1 MNVNFLKSQKMP
13 NVIKMRGSGSN
24 GFQRKNSKV
33 GKHDWH
39 LDPFGG
45 HSSPFVVIETD
56 IFTIRTPPRD
66 QKRAK
71 FYNLVRTISKA
82 IKPDYVKVNDER
94 DTFMSKLEGLVL
106 DYRPWNHV
114 EPFLSTSVAPW
125 RVLNRISVFMVA
137 FPLLQFAICYIGA
150 YLSQNALYKFLE
162 EDMDQAHGQNSY
174 VSDWKTYN
182 NPSYLYV

>member
-1 MNVNFLKSQKMP
+1 MNVNFINGWEMP
-13 NVIKMRGSGSN
+13 NLTNMSSSMPN
-24 GFQRKNSKV
+24 NFQRKNSRV
-33 GKHDWH
+33 GKRPWSSSVVGTD
-39 LDPFGG
+39 FRNG
-45 HSSPFVVIETD
+45 HFDHKNTTVT
-56 IFTIRTPPRD
+56 
-66 QKRAK
+66 KWKAK

-114 EPFLSTSVAPW
+114 EPFSSTSTSVVPW
-125 RVLNRISVFMVA
+125 RALNRISVFMVA

>member
-1 MNVNFLKSQKMP
+1 MNVNFIKSQKMP

-82 IKPDYVKVNDER
+82 IQPNYVKVNDER
-94 DTFMSKLEGLVL
+94 DTFISKLEGLRQ
-106 DYRPWNHV
+106 DYRPWNHF
-114 EPFLSTSVAPW
+114 EPSLSVSVVLQKSYFSLHGGISTATICNLLYWCIPVTKCTLQISW
-125 RVLNRISVFMVA
+125 RGYGPSSWSKLIRFWLKNV
-137 FPLLQFAICYIGA
+137 PLT
-150 YLSQNALYKFLE
+150 
-162 EDMDQAHGQNSY
+162 
-174 VSDWKTYN
+174 KTY
-182 NPSYLYV
+182 V